1 MCAAEKDHYERGFA
15 LEDVPFEEEF
25 EQTNDR
31 VWRKHEI
38 QQQKSE
44 EMGQFVGE
52 CADRCVHVPASSN
65 DQPGDLL
72 LVANQ

>member
-1 MCAAEKDHYERGFA
+1 MCAAEKDHYEREFA
-15 LEDVPFEEEF
+15 LEEVPFEEEF

-31 VWRKHEI
+31 LWRKHEI

-52 CADRCVHVPASSN
+52 CADVSMYLQAQMISRVTSC
-65 DQPGDLL
+65 
-72 LVANQ
+72 